1 MEKQL
6 IKEHRCEETRNDKK
20 TQPWSCRMKTWLIEA
35 DEAKK
40 LHKTFFI
47 ETVK

>member
-6 IKEHRCEETRNDKK
+6 IKEHRCKETRNDKK
-20 TQPWSCRMKTWLIEA
+20 HNHEAAEWRLEA

-40 LHKTFFI
+40 WHKTFFI